1 MDTNNFFNGMFG
13 KVQPGLI
20 RLDMNGNI
28 AVHTSSG
35 YKAYSTKSGR
45 LINCDNFVFNIGE
58 EFFFVIPTNR
68 VVKGDIILASGKN
81 GKRTPKC
88 VIDVN
93 PTYITVINY
102 EDSVVEQILPERHA
116 FMGSA
121 FFYGK
126 IVSMMNFGKTDGKI
140 NMKNMMKFKMMSE
153 MMSGNK
159 TNSMGGNDLMGTML
173 MMSMFNGKDNDF
185 TDMFNFDEMF
195 DFDDE
200 DPNKPVEVEVVE
212 VEPKGDN

>member
-1 MDTNNFFNGMFG
+1 MFG
-13 KVQPGLI
+13 KVQPGLV

-28 AVHTSSG
+28 AVKTSNG

-58 EFFFVIPTNR
+58 EFFFIIPTNK

-102 EDSVVEQILPERHA
+102 EDSVVEQILPERHF

-159 TNSMGGNDLMGTML
+159 TNPTGGNDLMGTML

-195 DFDDE
+195 DFEE
-200 DPNKPVEVEVVE
+200 DADKPVEVEVVE

>member
-1 MDTNNFFNGMFG
+1 MDTNTFFNGMFG
-13 KVQPGLI
+13 KVQPGLV

-28 AVHTSSG
+28 AVHTSNG
-35 YKAYSTKSGR
+35 YKAYSPKSGR

-58 EFFFVIPTNR
+58 EFFFIIPTNK

-102 EDSVVEQILPERHA
+102 EDSVVEQILPERHF

-126 IVSMMNFGKTDGKI
+126 IVSMMNFGKTDGKF
-140 NMKNMMKFKMMSE
+140 NMKNMMKFKMMS
-153 MMSGNK
+153 
-159 TNSMGGNDLMGTML
+159 
-173 MMSMFNGKDNDF
+173 MFNSKDNDF

-195 DFDDE
+195 DFEE
-200 DPNKPVEVEVVE
+200 DADKPVEVEVVE